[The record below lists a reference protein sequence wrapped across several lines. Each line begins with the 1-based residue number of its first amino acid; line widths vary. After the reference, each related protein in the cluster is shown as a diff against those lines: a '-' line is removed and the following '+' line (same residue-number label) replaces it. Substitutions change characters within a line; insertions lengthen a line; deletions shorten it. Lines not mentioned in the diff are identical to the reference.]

1 MKLIAFCGPKQS
13 GKSTVAAAHLIT
25 NHGWQHRGFANALKI
40 MLDAIGVPY
49 ECLYG
54 DRKEEPLEML
64 SGRSARYAMQTLGEK
79 WGRQGMHSDF
89 WLNLWKHR
97 VQDSR
102 AKIVVDDLRY
112 PNEHAVIKSLG
123 GIVIRVKRAG
133 YEHSD
138 EHESEKHELPC
149 DHVVVNEEGKP
160 EVMKMWLDEFLA
172 TW

>member
-89 WLNLWKHR
+89 WLNLWKAPC
-97 VQDSR
+97 SR
-102 AKIVVDDLRY
+102 FSGEDRGRRS
-112 PNEHAVIKSLG
+112 AVP
-123 GIVIRVKRAG
+123 KRACRHQEFG
-133 YEHSD
+133 RHR
-138 EHESEKHELPC
+138 HPC
-149 DHVVVNEEGKP
+149 EASG
-160 EVMKMWLDEFLA
+160 LRTLG
-172 TW
+172 